1 MFLSAVTTI
10 YAKEFLGNGNTVLQA
25 MYTPETSGT
34 QKSLRVAG
42 ERRGTSPRKENLKR
56 KKRKKNKKRRR

>member
-1 MFLSAVTTI
+1 VTTI
-10 YAKEFLGNGNTVLQA
+10 YAKELVGSGNTALQA
-25 MYTPETSGT
+25 MYTPGSSGT

-42 ERRGTSPRKENLKR
+42 ERRGTSPRKGSLKR